1 MINRATVRIAVLCL
15 LVFPA
20 LAAVPVCG
28 QERPADNMQIVRD
41 AVRSQK
47 KLLIA
52 QNMQMTESEAA
63 AFWPVYERYQEDLRK
78 LDDQT
83 ITLIETYAKNY
94 QSMND
99 TMAQKLLEDF
109 LSLEEQRV
117 KLNRTYVPELRKAL
131 PAIKVARYC
140 QLENKFRAVV
150 NYDLASQIPLI
161 R

>member
-1 MINRATVRIAVLCL
+1 MTNRATVRIAVLFL
-15 LVFPA
+15 LVLPV
-20 LAAVPVCG
+20 LAAVPVG
-28 QERPADNMQIVRD
+28 AQDRPADNMQIVRD
-41 AVRSQK
+41 AARSQK
-47 KLLIA
+47 KLLVA
-52 QNMQMTESEAA
+52 QNMQLSESEAA

-83 ITLIETYAKNY
+83 IALIQTYANNY
-94 QSMND
+94 QNMSD

-117 KLNRTYVPELRKAL
+117 KLNRAYVPELRKAL

-150 NYDLASQIPLI
+150 NYDLAAQIPLI
-161 R
+161 K